1 MNDKP
6 ILIGIAGGTGSGKT
20 TIANALVREYGEG
33 EVVILEQDAYYR
45 NLIHLPPEER
55 HKVNFD
61 HPDSIDIELF
71 LAQVT
76 DLLHG
81 RPIEKPR
88 YDFATH
94 IRLPETTPIQP
105 HRVVVVE
112 GILVL
117 HWPRLRNLLDIKIY
131 VETPADIRFIR
142 RLQRDIDER
151 GRTTHSVI
159 QQYLNTVRHMHEQFV
174 EPSKFYADI
183 IIPEGGQNT
192 VAINLLRTKIDYT
205 LRTE

>member
-1 MNDKP
+1 MKP

-20 TIANALVREYGEG
+20 TIARALVKEYGKG

-45 NLIHLPPEER
+45 DLSDLPLKAR
-55 HKVNFD
+55 SQTNFD
-61 HPDSIDIELF
+61 HPDSIDIDLF
-71 LAQVT
+71 IEHLKK
-76 DLLHG
+76 LLKKE
-81 RPIEKPR
+81 IIQKPV
-88 YDFATH
+88 YDFTTH
-94 IRLPETTPIQP
+94 TRRLETREIHP
-105 HRVVVVE
+105 HRVVIVE

-117 HWPRLRNLLDIKIY
+117 HWPAIRELLDIKVY

-142 RLQRDIDER
+142 RLKRDIDDR

-159 QQYLNTVRHMHEQFV
+159 NQYLDTVRHMHEQFV

-205 LRTE
+205 LSGN

>member
-1 MNDKP
+1 VTP
-6 ILIGIAGGTGSGKT
+6 VLIGIAGGTGSGKT
-20 TIANALVREYGEG
+20 TIAKALVKEYGQG

-45 NLIHLPPEER
+45 DLSDLVPEQR
-55 HKVNFD
+55 KQVNFD
-61 HPDSIDIELF
+61 HPDSIDIDLF
-71 LAQVT
+71 IQHLYT
-76 DLLHG
+76 LLKG
-81 RPIEKPR
+81 KSIQKPV
-88 YDFATH
+88 YDFSTH
-94 IRLPETTPIQP
+94 TRSPQTWEIHP
-105 HRVVVVE
+105 HSVVIVE

-117 HWPRLRNLLDIKIY
+117 HWPAIRELLDIKIY

-142 RLQRDIDER
+142 RLKRDIDDR

-159 QQYLNTVRHMHEQFV
+159 TQYLDTVRHMHEQFV

-205 LRTE
+205 LSGN